1 MVLFLKTTYPL
12 HESWSKNIFFN
23 FDPLVAF
30 VMAVTGAAF
39 KATLLLSVV
48 TVVITLLAGRVFCGW
63 ICPLGTIHDIAAKVI
78 PTAKIARP
86 YGSGRF
92 TRVKYWV
99 LAFLVAGS
107 LFGFSA
113 LLFFD
118 PLVFL
123 FRVMTLNI
131 FPFGVLLANGL
142 LDVVRPLAMK
152 LGYFQLSMLS
162 YPQPVFHLAFTSFL
176 MFAAVIALVA
186 VERRFWCRNLCPLGA
201 LLSLLSR
208 YAPWGRRVAE
218 TCIDC
223 SRCARGC
230 PMNAISDTFRE
241 TSWREC
247 IQCLRCEDT
256 CPVEA
261 ITFGRENGEGRFE
274 VNPSRRS
281 AIVAGAGGICAAM
294 LAGSAAGNAVVPQNR
309 LRPPGTLTEK
319 DFLDMCL
326 RCGECMKVCPT
337 HALQPAFLQAG
348 VEGLFTPVLTPRVGA
363 CEERCNLCGQV
374 CPTGAV
380 RALPLEEKQ
389 YAVIGNAVIDRRRCI
404 AWEQGKVC
412 LVCDEVC
419 PYDAIVSR
427 VVADEAGTIRRP
439 FILENKCV
447 GCGQCEHACPV
458 NGPAAVRVFPINE
471 VRKNEGSYITE
482 EAKRLREVRDED
494 SHLYDDGSGVD
505 GGTGQSMQ
513 LEGQTGDNLPPGFVS
528 DEGSGAPPGFVPDPA
543 DNLPPGFVPDE

>member
-152 LGYFQLSMLS
+152 LGYFQLS
-162 YPQPVFHLAFTSFL
+162 Q
-176 MFAAVIALVA
+176 
-186 VERRFWCRNLCPLGA
+186 
-201 LLSLLSR
+201 
-208 YAPWGRRVAE
+208 
-218 TCIDC
+218 
-223 SRCARGC
+223 
-230 PMNAISDTFRE
+230 
-241 TSWREC
+241 
-247 IQCLRCEDT
+247 
-256 CPVEA
+256 
-261 ITFGRENGEGRFE
+261 
-274 VNPSRRS
+274 
-281 AIVAGAGGICAAM
+281 
-294 LAGSAAGNAVVPQNR
+294 
-309 LRPPGTLTEK
+309 
-319 DFLDMCL
+319 
-326 RCGECMKVCPT
+326 
-337 HALQPAFLQAG
+337 
-348 VEGLFTPVLTPRVGA
+348 
-363 CEERCNLCGQV
+363 
-374 CPTGAV
+374 
-380 RALPLEEKQ
+380 
-389 YAVIGNAVIDRRRCI
+389 
-404 AWEQGKVC
+404 
-412 LVCDEVC
+412 
-419 PYDAIVSR
+419 
-427 VVADEAGTIRRP
+427 
-439 FILENKCV
+439 
-447 GCGQCEHACPV
+447 
-458 NGPAAVRVFPINE
+458 
-471 VRKNEGSYITE
+471 
-482 EAKRLREVRDED
+482 
-494 SHLYDDGSGVD
+494 
-505 GGTGQSMQ
+505 
-513 LEGQTGDNLPPGFVS
+513 
-528 DEGSGAPPGFVPDPA
+528 
-543 DNLPPGFVPDE
+543 